1 MLNRF
6 PFIRQFDASDCAVAC
21 VRMLCKYYHVEDYF
35 DNNEYYLYTSNNGTS
50 LEGVLEIARLCKF
63 SAVCGKTT
71 INNLIEQFD
80 QPCILYWNGNH
91 YVILY
96 KIFNTK
102 RVTKFYISDPAR
114 GKVKLSYQEFV
125 DLWGMD
131 NNDYTVEND
140 EISGIVILIERQ
152 DQKQNVCV
160 RKSFYDSSISII
172 PFIKKDKRL
181 FLFLIIGTIIGCCI
195 QLIFPFLTQS
205 IVDKGISNQN
215 IKIVILILIG
225 QFLLITG
232 NLVNDY
238 FRKWI
243 TLKFSYKFSKNL
255 FSCIINKLLHLPIR
269 FFDSK
274 SIGDFLQRFQDH
286 EKVEKFITTHVVN
299 FTFSIISLCVL
310 SCVLMTFDM
319 MMFGIFI
326 FGSALYVL
334 WSIFFIQKKK
344 MINQQMFSLKSKNQN
359 RYHDIIKGIADIK
372 LQNYG
377 KTHINKI
384 EEIQNDIYV
393 NNINNLKVEQK
404 IESGNIFIN
413 EFKNLLITFISAY
426 LVIDNTIS
434 IGSMLSIQYIIG
446 QLNVPINQ
454 LIVFINNYPDASL
467 SLHRLND
474 ILIKKEAQLG
484 HEIPASNKDI
494 VVRNLS
500 FKYVLTD
507 CETIQNINISIP
519 AGKTTAIVGA
529 SGSGKT
535 TFVKL
540 LLKLYEPISGD
551 ILYGNTPL
559 NIINTEQ
566 WHEICGSVLQDG
578 YIFSDTILK
587 NITMDRP
594 YDKNKLNDA
603 VKIANIQSFIE
614 SLYNGYDTIIGDEG
628 VNLSQ
633 GQKQRILIARAVYK
647 NPMILFFDE
656 ATNSLDTKN
665 ENKIVTSLYSY
676 LKNRTAIIVAHRLST
691 VKFADLILVMKNGSI
706 VEKGTHEELL
716 KKKGYYFELIENQL

>member
-1 MLNRF
+1 MLNKF

-21 VRMLCKYYHVEDYF
+21 VRMLCKYYNVEDYF
-35 DNNEYYLYTSNNGTS
+35 DKNEYYLYTSNNGTS
-50 LEGVLEIARLCKF
+50 LEGVLEIAKLCKF
-63 SAVCGKTT
+63 SAVCGRTT
-71 INNLIEQFD
+71 IKNLIEQFD
-80 QPCILYWNGNH
+80 QPCILYWNANH

-96 KIFNTK
+96 RILSNK
-102 RVTKFYISDPAR
+102 RLPQFCISDPAR

-125 DLWGMD
+125 DLWRQDKND
-131 NNDYTVEND
+131 NTVKND
-140 EISGIVILIERQ
+140 EISGIVILIERNNQ
-152 DQKQNVCV
+152 IQNTFR
-160 RKSFYDSSISII
+160 RKSLYDSSISII
-172 PFIKKDKRL
+172 PFIKKDNRL
-181 FLFLIIGTIIGCCI
+181 FLLLIIGTVIGCCI
-195 QLIFPFLTQS
+195 QLLFPFLTQS
-205 IVDKGISNQN
+205 IVDTGIRNQN
-215 IKIVILILIG
+215 LRIVILILVG

-243 TLKFSYKFSKNL
+243 TLKFSYKFSRSL
-255 FSCIINKLLHLPIR
+255 FSSLISKLLSLPIR

-286 EKVEKFITTHVVN
+286 EKVEKFITSHVVN

-310 SCVLMTFDM
+310 SFVLLTFDM
-319 MMFGIFI
+319 TMFLIFV
-326 FGSALYVL
+326 FGSVLYVL
-334 WSIFFIQKKK
+334 WSLFFIQKKK
-344 MINQQMFSLKSKNQN
+344 MINQRMFALKSKNQN
-359 RYHDIIKGIADIK
+359 RYHEIIKGIADIK
-372 LQNYG
+372 LQNYRN
-377 KTHINKI
+377 THIQKI
-384 EEIQNDIYV
+384 SEIQNDIYI
-393 NNINNLKVEQK
+393 NNIENLKVEQK

-413 EFKNLLITFISAY
+413 ELKNLLITFISAY
-426 LVIDNTIS
+426 LVIENSIS

-446 QLNVPINQ
+446 QLNVPVNQ

-474 ILIKKEAQLG
+474 ILIKKEDKLG
-484 HEIPASNKDI
+484 DKTPASNLNI
-494 VVRNLS
+494 VVRNVS

-507 CETIQNINISIP
+507 CETIRNINISIP

-540 LLKLYEPISGD
+540 LLKLYEPTTGD
-551 ILYGNTPL
+551 IFYGSNPL

-594 YDKNKLNDA
+594 YDKDKLNNA
-603 VKIANIQSFIE
+603 VRIANIKSYIE
-614 SLYNGYDTIIGDEG
+614 SLYNGFNTIIGDEG

-647 NPMILFFDE
+647 NPQILFFDE
-656 ATNSLDTKN
+656 ATNALDTKN
-665 ENKIVTSLYSY
+665 ENKIVTNLYSY
-676 LKNRTAIIVAHRLST
+676 LKKRTAVIVAHRLST

-716 KKKGYYFELIENQL
+716 KKRGYYFELIENQL